1 MKRFLFVFSMTVT
14 AVFSFFIGLYLFFP
28 RDAALGYFWQKGV
41 LAAAE
46 KGITL
51 ESAALNIEGVFPF
64 HVVLRNVRLAAPLAS
79 AEASVVRVVPLF
91 LESVLSL
98 APTAEIHVET
108 LAMTLPL
115 PGQPPLL
122 FSTFSSKGSVCSA
135 GVKLSAI
142 RTTGDL
148 SISGELTVNPN
159 TARLDEA
166 DLAIS
171 GERAALLEYAK
182 TMLPLKK
189 EASGG
194 WTLKR
199 KGGENK

>member
-1 MKRFLFVFSMTVT
+1 MRRFLFASLMTIT
-14 AVFSFFIGLYLFFP
+14 AVFSFLVGLYLFFP

-51 ESAALNIEGVFPF
+51 ESAALSMEGTLPF

-91 LESVLSL
+91 LESVFSF

-108 LAMTLPL
+108 LTMTLPL
-115 PGQPPLL
+115 PGQPPLV
-122 FSTFSSKGSVCSA
+122 FSTFSSKGSVYPA
-135 GVKLSAI
+135 GIKLSAI
-142 RTTGDL
+142 RSAGDL
-148 SISGELTVNPN
+148 LISGELTVNPS

-189 EASGG
+189 ESSGG

>member
-1 MKRFLFVFSMTVT
+1 MKRFLLISLMTIV
-14 AVFSFFIGLYLFFP
+14 AVLSFFIGLYFFFP
-28 RDAALGYFWQKGV
+28 KDVALGYFWQKSV

-51 ESAALNIEGVFPF
+51 ESAALTTEGTLSF
-64 HVVLRNVRLAAPLAS
+64 HIVLRNVRIAAPLAS
-79 AEASVVRVVPLF
+79 AEASVVRVIPLF
-91 LESVLSL
+91 LESVFSL

-108 LAMTLPL
+108 LTMTLPL
-115 PGQPPLL
+115 PGQPPLV
-122 FSTFSSKGSVCSA
+122 FSTFSSTGSVRSS
-135 GVKLSAI
+135 GIRLSAI
-142 RTTGDL
+142 RSTGDL

-171 GERAALLEYAK
+171 GERTALLEYAK

-189 EASGG
+189 EPSGG

-199 KGGENK
+199 TGGENK